1 MCCRRISQIHQCSSS
16 ICAALTKF
24 IRVPEPLVSY
34 EEFERFWHA
43 DLGDAPSAEVR
54 RELASLRHGVA
65 LLANPDPWYAERI
78 EKLEL
83 ALRHG
88 H

>member
-1 MCCRRISQIHQCSSS
+1 MCCRQISQIHLCCSSV
-16 ICAALTKF
+16 CAALMEF
-24 IRVPEPLVSY
+24 IRVPEPLVSH
-34 EEFERFWHA
+34 EEFERFWHT
-43 DLGDAPSAEVR
+43 DLSDAPTAEVQ

-65 LLANPDPWYAERI
+65 LLANPNPWYAERI